1 MTILAGDTV
10 FPENAA
16 GVIAARIPVLID
28 ANLPVFR
35 RPLRGTDPA
44 QAVGVFPVTWGQDEN
59 SMEFQSLEPT
69 LQRYVIVVQGLVQ
82 DTDEQAGISVHSILS
97 KRLRS
102 MLYRDTPLHTG
113 LTSLSVAMNNST
125 ERMQRRGITMQ
136 RFLSNEITGT
146 FLYTSWIEMWLE
158 TETT

>member
-1 MTILAGDTV
+1 MTIAAGDTV

-16 GVIAARIPVLID
+16 ALIAARIPVLID
-28 ANLPVFR
+28 TDLKVFR

-44 QAVGVFPVTWGQDEN
+44 QAVGVFPLTWGVDEQ
-59 SMEFQSLEPT
+59 SIEFQSLEPT
-69 LQRYVIVVQGLVQ
+69 IQRYMIVVQGLVQ
-82 DTDEQAGISVHSILS
+82 DTDEIAGISVHSILS

-102 MLYRDTPLHTG
+102 MLYRDTPLHAG
-113 LTSLSVAMNNST
+113 LTALSVAMNNGT

-136 RFLSNEITGT
+136 RFLSNEVKGN
-146 FLYTSWIEMWLE
+146 FAYTSWIEMWLE